1 MTENQ
6 LIAALKQ
13 RNEQAFTL
21 LVSNYQNMVFNTI
34 LAIVQHFHDAED
46 LAQDVFIQVYES
58 IDGFR
63 QESKL
68 STWIYKISITKSL
81 DFERAKK
88 AKKRINLLKNLI
100 GIGEKEENNIVE
112 FHHPGIA
119 LDKKEEA
126 IILFKAIKQLPQNQR
141 IAFVLIK
148 TEGLSYNAVSQILN
162 ISEKAVE
169 GLMHR
174 AKENLRKI
182 LSNYYIN
189 ANNKQ

>member
-1 MTENQ
+1 LTENQ

-34 LAIVQHFHDAED
+34 LGIVQHFHDAED